1 MVDKER
7 IAVAMSGGV
16 DSSVTA
22 ALLQQDGYEVFG
34 MTMLLCDPPGGGE
47 PTHVRDAAMVAKQ
60 LGIVHHVIDFREQFR
75 QVVVGGF
82 VDEYFRGR
90 TPNPCARCNRAI
102 KFGLMLEKA
111 RELGADRMATG
122 HYARLMRDDAG
133 VPHLLK
139 GSDPAKDQS
148 YFLFDVSREQLAGA
162 LFPLGGMRKTEV
174 RELAQSFALKT
185 AEKSDSQEIC
195 FIPDDNYVRLL
206 EEERGGGLLSGNIV
220 TALGEILGR
229 HQGTYRY
236 TIGQRRGLGIAWS
249 EPLYVLGIDAERREV
264 VVGTKDQLSRP
275 GLVAADVNW
284 IVPPQSRELQ
294 VECKI
299 RYRHA
304 PVKCSVTC
312 LEGGR
317 IEVVFA
323 EPQNG
328 VTPGQAVVFYQGE
341 ELLGGGWIEK

>member
-1 MVDKER
+1 MSDKKR

-22 ALLQQDGYEVFG
+22 ALLLQEGYDIFG
-34 MTMLLCDPPGGGE
+34 VTMLLCDPVDGGE
-47 PTHVRDAAMVAKQ
+47 PAHVRDAAMVASQ
-60 LGIVHHVIDFREQFR
+60 LGIAHHVIDFREQFR

-102 KFGLMLEKA
+102 KFGLMLDRV

-122 HYARLMRDDAG
+122 HYARIHRDEMG
-133 VPHLLK
+133 HPHLLK

-148 YFLFDVSREQLAGA
+148 YFLFDLSREQLAGA
-162 LFPLGGMRKTEV
+162 IFPLGAMRKTEV
-174 RELAQSFALKT
+174 RELAQRFGLRT

-206 EEERGGGLLSGNIV
+206 EEVRGSGLLSGNIV
-220 TALGEILGR
+220 TREGQILGR

-249 EPLYVLGIDAERREV
+249 EPLYVLDINAERREV
-264 VVGTKDQLSRP
+264 VVGTKGDLSRP
-275 GLVAADVNW
+275 GLSAAMVNW
-284 IVPPQSRELQ
+284 LVPPQNLELQ

-304 PVKCSVTC
+304 PVQCSVAC
-312 LEGGR
+312 LEDGR
-317 IEVVFA
+317 VEVSFA
-323 EPQNG
+323 APQNG

-341 ELLGGGWIEK
+341 ELLGGGWIEQ

>member
-1 MVDKER
+1 MTGKER

-22 ALLQQDGYEVFG
+22 ALLKQEGYEVFG
-34 MTMLLCDPPGGGE
+34 VTMLLCNPADGGE
-47 PTHVRDAAMVAKQ
+47 PPHVRDAAAVARQ
-60 LGIVHHVIDFREQFR
+60 LAIEHHVVDFREQFR

-111 RELGADRMATG
+111 RDLGADLMATG
-122 HYARLMRDDAG
+122 HYARITRDG
-133 VPHLLK
+133 SGGPHLLK

-148 YFLFDVSREQLAGA
+148 YFLFDLSREQLVGA
-162 LFPLGGMRKTEV
+162 MFPLGGMRKTEV
-174 RELAQSFALKT
+174 RELAQRFGLRT
-185 AEKSDSQEIC
+185 AEKNDSQEIC

-206 EEERGGGLLSGNIV
+206 EEMRGSGLMSGNIV
-220 TALGEILGR
+220 TQQGQILGR

-264 VVGTKDQLSRP
+264 VVGTQEQLGRP
-275 GLVAADVNW
+275 GLKAAAVNW
-284 IVPPQSRELQ
+284 IVPPQEKELQ

-304 PVKCSVTC
+304 PVQCSVTC
-312 LEGGR
+312 LEGDR
-317 IEVVFA
+317 VEVLFA

-328 VTPGQAVVFYQGE
+328 VTPGQAVVFYRGE